1 MNQKEMKNIYWF
13 NELTKDDLSIAGG
26 KGSNL
31 GEMYNAGF
39 TIPNGFVTSSGAYY
53 KFIHHNNL
61 EKVIKEQTQDL
72 DVENSTQLNKV
83 SMIIKNAFIRAE
95 IPEDI
100 RKDIIDSYNRLGH
113 DVYVAVRSSATAE
126 DLPSASFAGQQV
138 TFLNV
143 SGALD
148 VVQAVKECWASL
160 FEPRSMY
167 YRVHNGFGHLNVA
180 LASIVQH
187 MIESEVS
194 GVTFTVDPVTEDYNT
209 ISIEAGYGL
218 GEIVVSGSITPDRY
232 SVDKETFMI
241 TDKDIATQTWKI
253 VKVKGKN
260 EEVPVAKDL
269 QNLQKL
275 PNVKIIELA
284 KICKSI
290 EDHYNAPQ
298 DLEWAYYEN
307 KIYIVQSRPI
317 TTLSPIKKQEDII
330 VPAGTAPGTDE
341 DTDILSNLIFNSNK
355 KQDLDK
361 GEKMSHKILIRGLPA
376 SPGMAMGKVKIIST
390 KNEIDKIEK
399 GDVLVTKMTTPDFVP
414 AMKKAGRYN
423 CACWHC
429 SWKAVAII
437 TNAGGAT
444 CHAAIVSRELGIP
457 CIVGTQNA
465 TEVLTN
471 GMEITIDARR
481 GIVYEGFVK
490 SAEQK
495 PEKTV
500 SAGLKTVPVTG
511 TKIYVNIADTEVAER
526 VSQTMV
532 DGVGLLRA
540 EFIIAAMGK
549 HPKKFIEDNQK
560 QKFIDMLS
568 DKIQAIA
575 ADFYPRPVVY
585 RATDF
590 KTNEYKNL
598 EGGDKYEGEEENPMM
613 GYRGALRYIT
623 DPEVFEMEL
632 DAIQKVRKNYS
643 LTNLWLMIPF
653 VRRVG
658 ELKAVKEILHRKGL
672 YRTKDF
678 KLWIMVEVPSTVML
692 IDKFIDVGIDGVS
705 IGSNDLTQ
713 LILGVDR
720 DNAKISAEFDERNE
734 AVLNSIKHVVQRCNA
749 RDITVSLCGQAPSV
763 YPEFAEKLVEFG
775 ITSMSVNPDMIENVR
790 RIVASAERKLL
801 LRHARESM
809 KKTA

>member
-1 MNQKEMKNIYWF
+1 MNHKEMKNVYWF

-39 TIPNGFVTSSGAYY
+39 PIPNGFVTSSQAYY
-53 KFIHHNNL
+53 KFLRHNNL
-61 EKVIKEQTQDL
+61 EKIIKEQTQDL

-100 RKDIIDSYNRLGH
+100 RNDIINSYNRLGD

-160 FEPRSMY
+160 FEPRSIY

-187 MIESEVS
+187 MVESEVS
-194 GVTFTVDPVTEDYNT
+194 GVTFTVDPVTEDYNS

-218 GEIVVSGSITPDRY
+218 GEIIVSGSITPDRY
-232 SVDKETFMI
+232 SVDKNTFMI

-253 VKVKGKN
+253 VKIKGKN
-260 EEVPVAKDL
+260 EEVPVPKDL

-298 DLEWAYYEN
+298 DLEWAYYN
-307 KIYIVQSRPI
+307 DKIYIVQSRPI
-317 TTLSPIKKQEDII
+317 TTLSPIKKQEDI
-330 VPAGTAPGTDE
+330 VMPAGTAPGTDKGTDE
-341 DTDILSNLIFNSNK
+341 DTDILSNLIFNANT

-361 GEKMSHKILIRGLPA
+361 GEKMSHKILTRGLPA
-376 SPGMAMGKVKIIST
+376 SPGIAMGIVKIIST
-390 KNEIDKIEK
+390 KNEIGRIEK

-414 AMKKAGRYN
+414 AMK
-423 CACWHC
+423 
-429 SWKAVAII
+429 KAVAII

-481 GIVYEGFVK
+481 GIVYEGFIK
-490 SAEQK
+490 STEQE
-495 PEKTV
+495 PEKKTV
-500 SAGLKTVPVTG
+500 SKGLKSVPVTG
-511 TKIYVNIADTEVAER
+511 TKIYVNIADTQVAER

-540 EFIIAAMGK
+540 EFIIAAMNK
-549 HPKKFIEDNQK
+549 HPKKFIEDNQR

-568 DKIQAIA
+568 DKMQVIA

-632 DAIQKVRKNYS
+632 EAIQKVRKNYS

-734 AVLNSIKHVVQRCNA
+734 AVLDSIKHVIQRCNS
-749 RDITVSLCGQAPSV
+749 RNITVSLCGQAPSV

-801 LRHARESM
+801 LKHAREQDTELYG
-809 KKTA
+809 KLE